1 MRITVSNITRYAYIY
16 IFIACVLVC
25 AAFSFRYLMIQ
36 EPIGDDVFSNYSMAI
51 SYYLDEVPDSPGERI
66 TTFSQAMD
74 SVKYIY
80 TKWSG
85 RILGYVFLESNGV
98 LPSLIKAII
107 GAVTFAINVLLIMT
121 LGFGSLKEASKH
133 SFLFAILYL
142 TMYWY
147 RPQAFFQYMWT
158 MISVYEIPL
167 MVCLAFCYTMIRCK
181 HQGSRELIAAN
192 ALGLIAGASSEIC
205 AIMTISIL
213 GVIWIKK
220 IATKELKLK
229 SIVYYC
235 GLFAGAG
242 LCILAPGNFHRAG
255 QSHDSELRTLS
266 IFERL
271 IDSIRAHK
279 GVLIPVNQVI
289 RGVLAIIL
297 IYAIVSLTLYFIR
310 HGRDG
315 FKRLWLGCYPYVI
328 SAFASILVWGIMP
341 GTPMYGLGYWMAII
355 WILVAKIIRI
365 TEFEQ
370 GPDKIAFVQGTASL
384 FILLWFGIQNVP
396 WLEDYALVRQERIAL
411 IDEAVQVGAEEVL
424 VPRYTETVDENLA
437 VIDYLNG
444 QGMYDTDVYRDYWGL
459 RVKIE

>member
-1 MRITVSNITRYAYIY
+1 MRITVSKITRYAYIY

-74 SVKYIY
+74 SVRYIY

-85 RILGYVFLESNGV
+85 RILGYIFLELNGV
-98 LPSLIKAII
+98 LPFTVKALT
-107 GAVTFAINVLLIMT
+107 GAITFTINVLLIMII
-121 LGFGSLKEASKH
+121 GFGSIKEASRH
-133 SFLFAILYL
+133 SLLFVIIYL
-142 TMYWY
+142 VMYWY

-167 MVCLAFCYTMIRCK
+167 MVCLAFCYTMVRYK
-181 HQGSRELIAAN
+181 HQGSKELIAAN
-192 ALGLIAGASSEIC
+192 ALGLIAGASNEIC

-235 GLFAGAG
+235 GLFVGAG
-242 LCILAPGNFHRAG
+242 LCILAPGNFNRAG
-255 QSHDSELRTLS
+255 QSHDSELRTMT

-279 GVLIPVNQVI
+279 GVLIPVNQTI
-289 RGVLAIIL
+289 RGVIVVIL
-297 IYAIVSLTLYFIR
+297 IYVIGSLILYLIR

-315 FKRLWLGCYPYVI
+315 LKRLWSGCYPYVV
-328 SAFASILVWGIMP
+328 SAMVSVTVWGVMP
-341 GTPMYGLGYWMAII
+341 GTPMYGLGFWMAII
-355 WILVAKIIRI
+355 WVLVAKIIRI

-370 GPDKIAFVQGTASL
+370 GPDKIAFVKGIAS
-384 FILLWFGIQNVP
+384 IMVVLWFVIHNIP
-396 WLEDYALVRQERIAL
+396 WLSDYAEVRQERIAL
-411 IDEAVQVGAEEVL
+411 IDETVKSGGEEVV
-424 VPRYTETVDENLA
+424 VPRYPETVDGNL
-437 VIDYLNG
+437 VVLDYLNG